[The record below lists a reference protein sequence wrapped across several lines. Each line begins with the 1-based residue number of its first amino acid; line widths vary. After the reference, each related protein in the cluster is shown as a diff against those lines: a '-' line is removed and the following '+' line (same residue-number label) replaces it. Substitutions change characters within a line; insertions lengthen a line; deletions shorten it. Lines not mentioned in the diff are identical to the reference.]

1 MELFHALMNGSTL
14 LVTDVNPDALLADES
29 FRVVM
34 QKRMFFLT
42 SDESVKMKVK
52 MLIEAEIEPQ
62 ISLKFPIVN
71 PFLFRLFH
79 KLMGWNYD
87 RVLHAISCVSEKPR
101 RGHSWCGIKALS
113 VVTPA
118 F

>member
-42 SDESVKMKVK
+42 SDESVKMKVGMNSRLHLQSRNILVK

-62 ISLKFPIVN
+62 MSLKFPIVN

-79 KLMGWNYD
+79 KLMGWNYGGESS
-87 RVLHAISCVSEKPR
+87 RNFLYV
-101 RGHSWCGIKALS
+101 
-113 VVTPA
+113 
-118 F
+118 